1 MVTAAEFGIG
11 KDLPD
16 LFAMEVYDD
25 QADILSVSRMDE
37 YPRQCDSDIGII
49 YIDGIAV
56 IYADKFAACFGYL
69 PVPVAP
75 QYGIH
80 IDGRLYITDITAGVE
95 DHLYIQFL
103 FRSIQS

>member
-1 MVTAAEFGIG
+1 VPDKLPFGNTVALGRIQVSHDLARRGYQVCVVTAAEFGIG

-69 PVPVAP
+69 PV
-75 QYGIH
+75 
-80 IDGRLYITDITAGVE
+80 
-95 DHLYIQFL
+95 
-103 FRSIQS
+103 